1 MTKILFVCHGN
12 ICRSPMAE
20 FLFRH
25 LAEEQGRGAEFSVA
39 SAATS
44 REEIG
49 NGVHPGTRRILSRY
63 GIHPA
68 GKRAVQLTAA
78 DYDKY
83 DLLLGMDSANVRNML
98 RILGDVPGVVGQVQH
113 AAYLAILGDVLEG
126 CDALLARFPRQ

>member
-1 MTKILFVCHGN
+1 MTRILFVCLGN

-20 FLFRH
+20 YVMRDLVRRAG
-25 LAEEQGRGAEFSVA
+25 LEDQIQVA

-83 DLLLGMDSANVRNML
+83 DLLLGMDSANVRNVL
-98 RILGDVPGVVGQVQH
+98 RILGDDPDGKVDRKSVV
-113 AAYLAILGDVLEG
+113 
-126 CDALLARFPRQ
+126 

>member
-1 MTKILFVCHGN
+1 M
-12 ICRSPMAE
+12 
-20 FLFRH
+20 
-25 LAEEQGRGAEFSVA
+25 A

-44 REEIG
+44 REEIV

-63 GIHPA
+63 GIHPT

-98 RILGDVPGVVGQVQH
+98 RILGDDPEGKVCRMLDLTDHPRDIADPWYTGDFE
-113 AAYLAILGDVLEG
+113 ATLADVLEG
-126 CDALLARFPRQ
+126 CDALLARYPRL